1 MLGSFILTPAL
12 TVTPPTEVNSFVLQ
26 IRAEMAGEPEL
37 TGLAKHFN
45 STTFTGR
52 ANVAKATYGGKLKT
66 DSLTCY
72 VSVTNND
79 IFSAILLTIVAV
91 KAKNALKEK

>member
-1 MLGSFILTPAL
+1 
-12 TVTPPTEVNSFVLQ
+12 
-26 IRAEMAGEPEL
+26 MAGEPEL

-72 VSVTNND
+72 VSVTNKD